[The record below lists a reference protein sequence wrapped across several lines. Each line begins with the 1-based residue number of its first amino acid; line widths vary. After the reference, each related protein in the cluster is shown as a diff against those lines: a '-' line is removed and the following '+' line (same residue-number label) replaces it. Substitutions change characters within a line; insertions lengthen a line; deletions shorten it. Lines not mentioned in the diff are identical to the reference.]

1 MSKRITIGL
10 LPLFLGIQVG
20 ITKQAVKAQ
29 IPIPSAP
36 TVTTKI
42 ICPAQLKTAV
52 DAVIDRPDFRRTR
65 WGILIQNLGATQTL
79 YNRDAHKYFTPA
91 SNTKLLT
98 TAAALQQLGANYR
111 IRTSV
116 YSNGDGVLRVVGR
129 GDPSL
134 TDTQLTA
141 LAKQLKQKG
150 ITEIKQLI
158 VDDSYIQGDIVNPS
172 WQWEDL
178 LSGDGT
184 PINGLIVNQN
194 TFSLIIS
201 PQTLGKPLKLIWLN
215 QDEKKQWRVINQSV
229 TVAKNQPAAAIEVTR
244 DLKGATLRIQGEM
257 SENSQPQFLTIPVIA
272 PAEHFLQ
279 RFRSALA
286 AEKITVKKTSV
297 AASGSKN
304 EVELAA
310 VLSPSLSELV
320 MEANQN
326 SNNFYTEALLRAL
339 AMKKPAT
346 KNQSTSDAGLEV
358 LQTTLT
364 QLGVDSKSYLLF
376 DGSGLS
382 RKNLISP
389 EALVETLQAMAKSPQ
404 ASVFRASLPIA
415 GLSGTLKNR
424 FQNTPAAGIV
434 QAKTGT
440 MRSVVTLSGYV
451 NAPSYSPLVFSIMV
465 NQTEQPASVVRQAID
480 EIVVMLAQLQRC

>member
-1 MSKRITIGL
+1 MSKRISISL
-10 LPLFLGIQVG
+10 LLLFIGIQVG

-29 IPIPSAP
+29 TPIPTAP
-36 TVTTKI
+36 TATTKI
-42 ICPAQLKTAV
+42 ICPAQLGTAV
-52 DAVIDRPDFRRTR
+52 DAVINRPEFSRTR
-65 WGILIQNLGATQTL
+65 WGILVQNLGSTQTL
-79 YNRDAHKYFTPA
+79 YNRDAEKYFTPA

-134 TDTQLTA
+134 TDAQLIA

-150 ITEIKQLI
+150 ITKIKQLI

-184 PINGLIVNQN
+184 PVNSLMVNQN
-194 TFSLIIS
+194 TFSFIIS

-215 QDEKKQWRVINQSV
+215 KDEKKQWQVINQSV
-229 TVAKNQPAAAIEVTR
+229 TVAKNQPAAIKVTR
-244 DLKGATLRIQGEM
+244 DLKGAILRIQGELP
-257 SENSQPQFLTIPVIA
+257 ETSQPQFITIPVVA
-272 PAEHFLQ
+272 PAEYFLQ
-279 RFRSALA
+279 RLRSALA
-286 AEKITVKKTSV
+286 TEKITVKKTSV

-304 EVELAA
+304 ETELTA

-339 AMKKPAT
+339 AIKKPAT
-346 KNQSTSDAGLEV
+346 KNQSTADAGLEV

-404 ASVFRASLPIA
+404 ASVFRASLPVA
-415 GLSGTLKNR
+415 GVSGSLKSR
-424 FQNTPAAGIV
+424 FQGTPAAGIV

-440 MRSVVTLSGYV
+440 LRGVVTLSGYV
-451 NAPSYSPLVFSIMV
+451 NTPSYSPVVFSIMV

-480 EIVVMLAQLQRC
+480 EIVVILAQLQRC